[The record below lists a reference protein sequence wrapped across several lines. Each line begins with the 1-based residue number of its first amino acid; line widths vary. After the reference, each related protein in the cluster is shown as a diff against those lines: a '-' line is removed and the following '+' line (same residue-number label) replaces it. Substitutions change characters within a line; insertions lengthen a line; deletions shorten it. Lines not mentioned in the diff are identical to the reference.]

1 MLTGKSI
8 VLGVTGSIAA
18 YKIAN
23 LASMLVKLNA
33 DVHVIMTQNATH
45 FITPMTFET
54 LTNNKCIVDTFDR
67 NFNFDV
73 KHVSLAKK
81 GDLFLVAP
89 CTANVIGKVA
99 SGICDDM
106 LTTTIM
112 ATKAPVLF
120 APAMNTG
127 MWENPILQDN
137 LQKLQHYGYHIIS
150 PVVGR
155 LACGDTGSGKMPS
168 EETLLSHIL
177 LHLAKEKDLSG
188 KKLLITAGPTQEAID
203 PVRFI
208 TNHSSG
214 KMGYALAKMAA
225 LRGAEVTLVSGP
237 VCLQPFVGV
246 NKIDVVSAAD
256 MFDAVTSISS
266 TQDAIIMCSA
276 VADYTPSTY
285 SDQKVKKSDADLHIP
300 LTRTQDILGYLGA
313 HKRPGQI
320 LVGFSMETE
329 NLIENSR
336 SKLASKNADIICANS
351 ISSSSTGFAV
361 DTNQVT
367 LITPDAVT
375 PLPLCSKEETANLIL
390 NTSAT
395 PPSSSPWPPTTVPS
409 PTPGASRRAR
419 KKPLPSSA
427 TNSNKDFGNTMW
439 KRQTSRVS
447 SSPPSYPR

>member
-1 MLTGKSI
+1 MLTGKTI

-73 KHVSLAKK
+73 KHVSLAKR

-99 SGICDDM
+99 NGICDDM

-120 APAMNTG
+120 SPAMNTG
-127 MWENPILQDN
+127 MWENPVLQDN
-137 LQKLQHYGYHIIS
+137 LKKLQHYGYHVIE

-168 EETLLSHIL
+168 EETLLEHIL
-177 LHLAKEKDLSG
+177 LHLAREKDLKG
-188 KKLLITAGPTQEAID
+188 KRLLITAGPTQEAID

-208 TNHSSG
+208 SNRSSG
-214 KMGYALAKMAA
+214 KMGYALAKMAV
-225 LRGAEVTLVSGP
+225 LRGAQVSGP
-237 VCLQPFVGV
+237 VSIAPFAGIEMVAV
-246 NKIDVVSAAD
+246 RSAQQMFEAVSERSADSDVV
-256 MFDAVTSISS
+256 
-266 TQDAIIMCSA
+266 IMCSA
-276 VADYTPSTY
+276 VADYKPISY
-285 SDQKVKKSDADLHIP
+285 SEQKMKKGDNDMSIP
-300 LTRTQDILGYLGA
+300 LTRTQDILGWLGD
-313 HKRPGQI
+313 HKQAGQV

-336 SKLASKNADIICANS
+336 RKLTKKHADLICANS
-351 ISSSSTGFAV
+351 IASEQTGFAV
-361 DTNQVT
+361 DTNKVT
-367 LITPDAVT
+367 LITQENVT
-375 PLPLCSKEETANLIL
+375 ELPLCTKEETADLIL
-390 NTSAT
+390 DSI
-395 PPSSSPWPPTTVPS
+395 
-409 PTPGASRRAR
+409 
-419 KKPLPSSA
+419 
-427 TNSNKDFGNTMW
+427 KDYIKN
-439 KRQTSRVS
+439 
-447 SSPPSYPR
+447 

>member
-1 MLTGKSI
+1 MLTGKTI

-33 DVHVIMTQNATH
+33 DVHVIMTQNATR

-81 GDLFLVAP
+81 GDLFMVAP

-99 SGICDDM
+99 GGICDDM
-106 LTTTIM
+106 LSTTIM

-137 LQKLQHYGYHIIS
+137 LQKLKHYGYHIIE

-168 EETLLSHIL
+168 EETLLEHIL
-177 LHLAKEKDLSG
+177 LHLAKEKDLNG
-188 KKLLITAGPTQEAID
+188 KRILVTAGPTQEAID

-214 KMGYALAKMAA
+214 KMGYAIAKMAV

-237 VCLQPFVGV
+237 VNIQPFAGIQAVP
-246 NKIDVVSAAD
+246 VVSAKD
-256 MFDAVTSISS
+256 MFEAVTTHSAEHDI
-266 TQDAIIMCSA
+266 IIMCSA
-276 VADYTPSTY
+276 VADYTPAHY
-285 SDQKVKKSDADLHIP
+285 SDQKVKKQNGDLSIP
-300 LTRTQDILGYLGA
+300 LTRTNDILAWLGE
-313 HKRPGQI
+313 HKKKGQI

-329 NLIENSR
+329 HLIENSR
-336 SKLASKNADIICANS
+336 EKLTKKHADLICANS
-351 ISSSSTGFAV
+351 IATNQTGFAV
-361 DTNQVT
+361 DTNKVT
-367 LITPDAVT
+367 LITQAGVVE
-375 PLPLCSKEETANLIL
+375 LPLCSKEETANLIL
-390 NTSAT
+390 DHI
-395 PPSSSPWPPTTVPS
+395 
-409 PTPGASRRAR
+409 
-419 KKPLPSSA
+419 
-427 TNSNKDFGNTMW
+427 NSL
-439 KRQTSRVS
+439 
-447 SSPPSYPR
+447 

>member
-1 MLTGKSI
+1 MLTGKTI
-8 VLGVTGSIAA
+8 VLGVTDSIAA

-73 KHVSLAKK
+73 KHVSLAKR

-99 SGICDDM
+99 GGICDDM

-120 APAMNTG
+120 SPAMNTG

-137 LQKLQHYGYHIIS
+137 IQKLKHYGYHIIE
-150 PVVGR
+150 PVEGR
-155 LACGDTGSGKMPS
+155 LACGDIGSGKMPS
-168 EETLLSHIL
+168 EEVLLEHIL
-177 LHLAKEKDLSG
+177 LHLAKDKDLKG
-188 KKLLITAGPTQEAID
+188 RKILVTAGPTQEAID

-214 KMGYALAKMAA
+214 KMGYAIAKMAM

-237 VCLQPFVGV
+237 VSLQPFAGIEVV
-246 NKIDVVSAAD
+246 TVVSAAD
-256 MFDAVTSISS
+256 MFEAVTSRSAKY
-266 TQDAIIMCSA
+266 DMIIMCSA
-276 VADYTPSTY
+276 VADYTPANY
-285 SDQKVKKSDADLHIP
+285 SNQKVKKQDGDLSIA
-300 LTRTQDILGYLGA
+300 LTRTNDILAWLGE
-313 HKRPGQI
+313 HKKKGQI

-329 NLIENSR
+329 HLIENSR
-336 SKLASKNADIICANS
+336 EKLAKKQVNLICANS
-351 ISSSSTGFAV
+351 ISGNQTGFAV

-367 LITPDAVT
+367 LITQAGVVE
-375 PLPLCSKEETANLIL
+375 LPLCSKEETANLIL
-390 NTSAT
+390 DHI
-395 PPSSSPWPPTTVPS
+395 
-409 PTPGASRRAR
+409 
-419 KKPLPSSA
+419 
-427 TNSNKDFGNTMW
+427 NSL
-439 KRQTSRVS
+439 
-447 SSPPSYPR
+447 

>member
-1 MLTGKSI
+1 MLTGKTI

-18 YKIAN
+18 YKMAN

-73 KHVSLAKK
+73 KHVSLAKR

-99 SGICDDM
+99 NGICDDM

-120 APAMNTG
+120 SPAMNTG
-127 MWENPILQDN
+127 MWENPVLQDN
-137 LQKLQHYGYHIIS
+137 LKKLQHYGYHVIE

-168 EETLLSHIL
+168 EETLLEHIL
-177 LHLAKEKDLSG
+177 LHLAREKDLKG
-188 KKLLITAGPTQEAID
+188 KRLLITAGPTQEAID

-208 TNHSSG
+208 SNRSSG
-214 KMGYALAKMAA
+214 KMGYALAKMAV
-225 LRGAEVTLVSGP
+225 LRGAQVTLVSGP
-237 VCLQPFVGV
+237 VSIAPFAGIETVAV
-246 NKIDVVSAAD
+246 RSAQQMFEVVSERSAERD
-256 MFDAVTSISS
+256 V
-266 TQDAIIMCSA
+266 IIMCSA
-276 VADYTPSTY
+276 VADYKPVSY
-285 SDQKVKKSDADLHIP
+285 SEQKMKKGDNDMSIA
-300 LTRTQDILGYLGA
+300 LTRTQDILGWLGD
-313 HKRPGQI
+313 HKQAGQV

-336 SKLASKNADIICANS
+336 QKLTKKHADLICANS
-351 ISSSSTGFAV
+351 IASEQTGFAV
-361 DTNQVT
+361 DTNKVT
-367 LITPDAVT
+367 LITQENVKE
-375 PLPLCSKEETANLIL
+375 LPLCTKEETADLIL
-390 NTSAT
+390 DSIKGYIKN
-395 PPSSSPWPPTTVPS
+395 
-409 PTPGASRRAR
+409 
-419 KKPLPSSA
+419 
-427 TNSNKDFGNTMW
+427 
-439 KRQTSRVS
+439 
-447 SSPPSYPR
+447 

>member
-99 SGICDDM
+99 GGICDDM

-120 APAMNTG
+120 SPAMNTG

-137 LQKLQHYGYHIIS
+137 LQKLKRYGYHIIE
-150 PVVGR
+150 PIEGR

-168 EETLLSHIL
+168 EETLLQHIL
-177 LHLAKEKDLSG
+177 LHLAKEKNLKG
-188 KKLLITAGPTQEAID
+188 KKMLITAGPTQEAID

-214 KMGYALAKMAA
+214 KMGYAIAKMAV

-237 VCLQPFVGV
+237 VSIQPFVGV
-246 NKIDVVSAAD
+246 KKIDVRSAQD
-256 MFDAVTSISS
+256 MFEAVTSRSAD
-266 TQDAIIMCSA
+266 QDVIIMCSA
-276 VADYTPSTY
+276 VADYKPASCA
-285 SDQKVKKSDADLHIP
+285 DQKVKKNDAEMSIA
-300 LTRTQDILGYLGA
+300 LTRTQDILGFLGA
-313 HKRPGQI
+313 HKREGQV

-336 SKLASKNADIICANS
+336 AKLMTKNTDLICANS
-351 ISSSSTGFAV
+351 IASAQTGFAV
-361 DTNQVT
+361 DTNKVT
-367 LITPDAVT
+367 LITQQEVT
-375 PLPLCSKEETANLIL
+375 ELPLCSKEETADLIL
-390 NTSAT
+390 DKVCT
-395 PPSSSPWPPTTVPS
+395 
-409 PTPGASRRAR
+409 
-419 KKPLPSSA
+419 
-427 TNSNKDFGNTMW
+427 
-439 KRQTSRVS
+439 
-447 SSPPSYPR
+447 Y

>member
-1 MLTGKSI
+1 MLTGKTI

-18 YKIAN
+18 YKTAN

-99 SGICDDM
+99 CGICDDM

-120 APAMNTG
+120 SPAMNTG

-137 LQKLQHYGYHIIS
+137 LKKLKNYGYHIIP
-150 PVVGR
+150 PVEGR
-155 LACGDTGSGKMPS
+155 LACGDIGSGKMPA
-168 EETLLSHIL
+168 EETLLEHIL
-177 LHLAKEKDLSG
+177 LHLAKEKDLKG
-188 KKLLITAGPTQEAID
+188 RRVLITAGPTQEPID
-203 PVRFI
+203 PVRCI

-214 KMGYALAKMAA
+214 KMGYAIAKMAV

-237 VCLQPFVGV
+237 VAIQPFTGI
-246 NKIDVVSAAD
+246 KRVSVTTAQE
-256 MFDAVTSISS
+256 MFDAVTTRS
-266 TQDAIIMCSA
+266 QDQDVIIMCSA
-276 VADYTPSTY
+276 VADYTPSHC
-285 SDQKVKKSDADLHIP
+285 SSQKMKKGDDDLNIP
-300 LTRTQDILGYLGA
+300 LSRTKDILQYLGD
-313 HKRPGQI
+313 HKPKGQV

-329 NLIENSR
+329 NLLENSQA
-336 SKLASKNADIICANS
+336 KLMKKHADLICANS
-351 ISSSSTGFAV
+351 ISSRDTGFGV
-361 DTNQVT
+361 DTNKVT
-367 LITPDAVT
+367 LISQTEVKE
-375 PLPLCSKEETANLIL
+375 LPLCSKEETADMIL
-390 NTSAT
+390 SHIADMIK
-395 PPSSSPWPPTTVPS
+395 
-409 PTPGASRRAR
+409 A
-419 KKPLPSSA
+419 
-427 TNSNKDFGNTMW
+427 
-439 KRQTSRVS
+439 
-447 SSPPSYPR
+447 

>member
-1 MLTGKSI
+1 MLTGKTI

-73 KHVSLAKK
+73 KHVSLAKR

-99 SGICDDM
+99 NGICDDM

-120 APAMNTG
+120 SPAMNTG
-127 MWENPILQDN
+127 MWENPVLQDN
-137 LQKLQHYGYHIIS
+137 LKNLQHYGYHVIE

-168 EETLLSHIL
+168 EETLLEHIL
-177 LHLAKEKDLSG
+177 LHLAREKDLKG
-188 KKLLITAGPTQEAID
+188 KRLLITAGPTQEAID

-208 TNHSSG
+208 SNRSSG
-214 KMGYALAKMAA
+214 KMGYALAKMAV
-225 LRGAEVTLVSGP
+225 LRGAQVTLVSGP
-237 VCLQPFVGV
+237 VSIAPFAGIETVAV
-246 NKIDVVSAAD
+246 RSAQQMFEAVSERSAESDVV
-256 MFDAVTSISS
+256 
-266 TQDAIIMCSA
+266 IMCSA
-276 VADYTPSTY
+276 VADYKPASY
-285 SDQKVKKSDADLHIP
+285 SEQKMKKGDNDMSIP
-300 LTRTQDILGYLGA
+300 LTRTQDILGWLGD
-313 HKRPGQI
+313 HKQAGQV

-336 SKLASKNADIICANS
+336 RKLTKKHADLICANS
-351 ISSSSTGFAV
+351 IASEQTGFAV
-361 DTNQVT
+361 DTNKVT
-367 LITPDAVT
+367 LITQENVT
-375 PLPLCSKEETANLIL
+375 ELPLCTKEETADLIL
-390 NTSAT
+390 DSI
-395 PPSSSPWPPTTVPS
+395 
-409 PTPGASRRAR
+409 
-419 KKPLPSSA
+419 
-427 TNSNKDFGNTMW
+427 KDYIKN
-439 KRQTSRVS
+439 
-447 SSPPSYPR
+447 

>member
-1 MLTGKSI
+1 MLTGKTI

-73 KHVSLAKK
+73 KHVSLAKR

-99 SGICDDM
+99 NGICDDM

-120 APAMNTG
+120 SPAMNTG
-127 MWENPILQDN
+127 MWENPVLQDN
-137 LQKLQHYGYHIIS
+137 LKKLQHYGYHVIE

-168 EETLLSHIL
+168 EETLLEHIL
-177 LHLAKEKDLSG
+177 LHLAREKDLKG
-188 KKLLITAGPTQEAID
+188 KRLLITAGPTQEAID

-208 TNHSSG
+208 SNRSSG
-214 KMGYALAKMAA
+214 KMGYALAKMAV
-225 LRGAEVTLVSGP
+225 LRGAQVTLVSGP
-237 VCLQPFVGV
+237 VSIAPFAGIETVAV
-246 NKIDVVSAAD
+246 RSAQQMFEAVSERSAERDV
-256 MFDAVTSISS
+256 
-266 TQDAIIMCSA
+266 IIMCSA
-276 VADYTPSTY
+276 VADYKPVSY
-285 SDQKVKKSDADLHIP
+285 SEQKMKKSDNDMSIP
-300 LTRTQDILGYLGA
+300 LTRTQDILGWLGD
-313 HKRPGQI
+313 HKQAGQV

-336 SKLASKNADIICANS
+336 RKLTKKHADLICANS
-351 ISSSSTGFAV
+351 IASEQTGFAV
-361 DTNQVT
+361 DTNKVT
-367 LITPDAVT
+367 LITQENVKE
-375 PLPLCSKEETANLIL
+375 LPLCTKEETADLIL
-390 NTSAT
+390 DSI
-395 PPSSSPWPPTTVPS
+395 
-409 PTPGASRRAR
+409 
-419 KKPLPSSA
+419 
-427 TNSNKDFGNTMW
+427 KDYIKN
-439 KRQTSRVS
+439 
-447 SSPPSYPR
+447 

>member
-1 MLTGKSI
+1 MLTGKTI

-73 KHVSLAKK
+73 KHVSLAKR

-99 SGICDDM
+99 NGICDDM

-120 APAMNTG
+120 SPAMNTG
-127 MWENPILQDN
+127 MWENPVLQDN
-137 LQKLQHYGYHIIS
+137 LKKLQHYGYHVIE

-168 EETLLSHIL
+168 EETLLEHIL
-177 LHLAKEKDLSG
+177 LHLAREKDLKG
-188 KKLLITAGPTQEAID
+188 KRLLITAGPTQEAID

-208 TNHSSG
+208 SNRSSG
-214 KMGYALAKMAA
+214 KMGYALAKMAV
-225 LRGAEVTLVSGP
+225 LRGAQVTLVSGP
-237 VCLQPFVGV
+237 VSIAPFAGIETVAV
-246 NKIDVVSAAD
+246 RSAQQMFEAVSERSAERDV
-256 MFDAVTSISS
+256 
-266 TQDAIIMCSA
+266 IIMCSA
-276 VADYTPSTY
+276 VADYKPVSY
-285 SDQKVKKSDADLHIP
+285 SEQKMKKGDNDMIIP
-300 LTRTQDILGYLGA
+300 LTRTQDILCWLGD
-313 HKRPGQI
+313 HKQAGQV

-336 SKLASKNADIICANS
+336 QKLTKKHADLICANS
-351 ISSSSTGFAV
+351 IASEQTGFAV
-361 DTNQVT
+361 DTNKVT
-367 LITPDAVT
+367 LITQANVT
-375 PLPLCSKEETANLIL
+375 ELPLCTKEETADLIL
-390 NTSAT
+390 DSI
-395 PPSSSPWPPTTVPS
+395 
-409 PTPGASRRAR
+409 
-419 KKPLPSSA
+419 
-427 TNSNKDFGNTMW
+427 KDYIKN
-439 KRQTSRVS
+439 
-447 SSPPSYPR
+447 

>member
-1 MLTGKSI
+1 MLTGKTI

-73 KHVSLAKK
+73 KHVSLAKR

-99 SGICDDM
+99 NGICDDM

-120 APAMNTG
+120 SPAMNTG
-127 MWENPILQDN
+127 MWENPVLQDN
-137 LQKLQHYGYHIIS
+137 LKKLQRYGYHVIE

-168 EETLLSHIL
+168 EETLLEHIL
-177 LHLAKEKDLSG
+177 LHLAREKDLKG
-188 KKLLITAGPTQEAID
+188 KRLLITAGPTQEAID

-208 TNHSSG
+208 SNHSSG
-214 KMGYALAKMAA
+214 KMGYALAKMAV
-225 LRGAEVTLVSGP
+225 LRGAQVTLISGP
-237 VCLQPFVGV
+237 VSIAPFVGIEMV
-246 NKIDVVSAAD
+246 AVRSAQQMFAAVSERSTDSDVV
-256 MFDAVTSISS
+256 
-266 TQDAIIMCSA
+266 IMCSA
-276 VADYTPSTY
+276 VADYKPVSY
-285 SDQKVKKSDADLHIP
+285 SEQKMKKGDNDMSIP
-300 LTRTQDILGYLGA
+300 LTRTQDILGWLGD
-313 HKRPGQI
+313 HKQAGQV

-329 NLIENSR
+329 NLIDNSR
-336 SKLASKNADIICANS
+336 RKLTKKHADLICANS
-351 ISSSSTGFAV
+351 IASEQTGFAV
-361 DTNQVT
+361 DTNKVT
-367 LITPDAVT
+367 LITQEAVKE
-375 PLPLCSKEETANLIL
+375 LPLCTKEETADLIL
-390 NTSAT
+390 DSI
-395 PPSSSPWPPTTVPS
+395 
-409 PTPGASRRAR
+409 
-419 KKPLPSSA
+419 
-427 TNSNKDFGNTMW
+427 KDYIKN
-439 KRQTSRVS
+439 
-447 SSPPSYPR
+447 